1 MAVSAL
7 LGHGLPELRARLE
20 DAVLRATGRQVL
32 TLRVRLAGAQL
43 RCVGLA
49 KQVYEGPGGA
59 PAHRAGA
66 TCLTRLQRTWV
77 NDLACGAS
85 GLLELTGMQGGGSL
99 Q

>member
-1 MAVSAL
+1 MFPGLSGVCPPPRRRYSPSGSQAVAVSAL

-49 KQVYEGPGGA
+49 KQV
-59 PAHRAGA
+59 
-66 TCLTRLQRTWV
+66 
-77 NDLACGAS
+77 
-85 GLLELTGMQGGGSL
+85 
-99 Q
+99 

>member
-49 KQVYEGPGGA
+49 KQV
-59 PAHRAGA
+59 
-66 TCLTRLQRTWV
+66 
-77 NDLACGAS
+77 
-85 GLLELTGMQGGGSL
+85 
-99 Q
+99 